1 MRVTILLVAAALL
14 LSPAAMGAFSTRGV
28 HDDVWNT
35 FTPEPADIPA
45 QKKDVNINCGEG
57 ATTSIMGGENFLPGS
72 KGAQKHLP
80 CWDGGNHLHSAD
92 GEEDGSGQ
100 NVHDLWTD
108 ADGIVGATPPAYTC
122 TATKDVTADGEP
134 VPYDLDVKIQ
144 NPFAIQHT
152 GPEAGQSSDGG
163 PASQGVI
170 LATGSFYVVPELSG
184 ADASEVDAIWFG
196 FLETTPTVPE
206 AGIGGGSDELC
217 PELLHE
223 GQAAAG
229 AYYEYYRGDI
239 DKSDGWTIP
248 INSLLVPDNT
258 YGAYLKFYADVDEVD
273 EALDDGDNN
282 DGVGLDEFGHAQP
295 VTDGQPSPG
304 GLKLIGMGFNYAT
317 TDNFHDDSSIG
328 GDRGVGCTPQRL
340 ACVYQDTTPPWPQ
353 VTPGDTDLPLSWIG
367 DKASDE
373 KLQVTFGE
381 EVQFPNT
388 ATSFFLNGNPISPVS
403 AKDDVSDVDSVPLF
417 TLPETGTDE
426 WGPNFVFDVNLEP
439 CDNLEINAI
448 DTHGNTAKKTLTIE
462 DPRAGQS
469 CSTA

>member
-35 FTPEPADIPA
+35 FTPEPADLA
-45 QKKDVNINCGEG
+45 AEKKIVDINCGEG
-57 ATTSIMGGENFLPGS
+57 ATDTIMGGENFDPAS
-72 KGAQKHLP
+72 KSAQKHLP
-80 CWDGGNHLHSAD
+80 CWNGGNHIYPAD
-92 GEEDGSGQ
+92 GEQDSQGQ
-100 NVHDLWTD
+100 SVHDLWTD
-108 ADGIVGATPPAYTC
+108 SNGIVGATPPAYTC

-152 GPEAGQSSDGG
+152 GPEAGQESPEG

-170 LATGSFYVVPELSG
+170 IATGSFYVVPELSG
-184 ADASEVDAIWFG
+184 ADADEVDAIWFG

-217 PELLHE
+217 PELPHQ

-248 INSLLVPDNT
+248 VNSLLVPDNT

-273 EALDDGDNN
+273 SALGDDDNGD
-282 DGVGLDEFGHAQP
+282 GIGLDEQ
-295 VTDGQPSPG
+295 GQPSPG

-317 TDNFHDDSSIG
+317 TDNFQDDSSLG
-328 GDRGVGCTPQRL
+328 GERGVGCTPQRL
-340 ACVYQDTTPPWPQ
+340 PCVYQDTTPPWPQ
-353 VTPGDTDLPLSWIG
+353 VTPGDTDIP
-367 DKASDE
+367 SDWVNQDAGNE
-373 KLQVTFGE
+373 QLEVIFGE
-381 EVQFPNT
+381 EIQISGTSVSHEGDTLDPNT
-388 ATSFFLNGNPISPVS
+388 PIE
-403 AKDDVSDVDSVPLF
+403 DDVSDVDSVPLF
-417 TLPETGTDE
+417 TVPGAGTDA
-426 WGPNFVFDVNLEP
+426 WGQRLVFDVDLEP
-439 CDNLEINAI
+439 CDKVTVKAT
-448 DTHGNTAKKTLTIE
+448 DTHGNFAQKDTTIE
-462 DPRAGQS
+462 PCDA
-469 CSTA
+469 